1 MMSSGIRTESSR
13 CASFVNLLRIGTS
26 ALLMLG
32 STTLLGCGDDATSTP
47 DGTVEITVETLP
59 LPDTTEVDAIAM
71 NGEIEGRWAMLETQT
86 ALVTTQILGTQV
98 QTSVSYYLADFA
110 AGKLS
115 VTLCDWLTDDDAHL
129 TTTRMGDKVLA
140 SLTPLVRTYN
150 VTPAGNGFAFEA
162 KRGYALRGVALEH
175 IDTDPMPTE
184 AADPTVLDQDTDGQP
199 GITLVVQGTI
209 TGQLYV
215 AHRHIAA
222 LSGALESDTRISGL
236 TEWTTEQSIF
246 GSEPALLAAQKPVAI
261 THPDADK
268 SHFVMVKVAG
278 SDTCASI
285 NAARPTL
292 FP

>member
-1 MMSSGIRTESSR
+1 MMVRGSLLLVLLSSPSL
-13 CASFVNLLRIGTS
+13 A
-26 ALLMLG
+26 A
-32 STTLLGCGDDATSTP
+32 CGDDTTPSADGAIDVAIETSPDAT
-47 DGTVEITVETLP
+47 ET
-59 LPDTTEVDAIAM
+59 DTETSAM
-71 NGEIEGRWAMLETQT
+71 TGAIEGRWAMVETQT

-115 VTLCDWLTDDDAHL
+115 VTLCDWLTADDAQL

-140 SLTPLVRTYN
+140 SLTPLVRTYT
-150 VTPAGNGFAFEA
+150 VTPDGSGFAFEA
-162 KRGYALRGVALEH
+162 KRGYTLRGVDLEH
-175 IDTDPMPTE
+175 LDIDALPTDGSD
-184 AADPTVLDQDTDGQP
+184 ATVIDQDEDGKP

-209 TGQLYV
+209 TGTLFV

-222 LSGALESDTRISGL
+222 LNGALESDTRISGL

-246 GSEPALLAAQKPVAI
+246 GSDPALLAAQKPVAV

-268 SHFVMVKVAG
+268 SHFVMVKVADD
-278 SDTCASI
+278 DTCAAI
-285 NAARPTL
+285 NGARPTL